1 MASSSGEHEAPSNR
15 QPKSV
20 TTATAAV
27 DLPENEYGDDTFNRN
42 LLRKIDLRLC
52 TIAGILCS
60 LNLLD
65 SGIISS
71 AAVTSMPKDLDLTGN
86 RFSVAI
92 FIFTVASICA
102 QLPATIIMR
111 LVGPPAF
118 FSCTTVCFGLITL
131 CTAFITSWRHM
142 IALRVLLGIS
152 MSGIYPGLS
161 YLISTWYA
169 RRDQQLRFAFLQ
181 SGEVIILATGSIV
194 NFGLNKLGGHHSL
207 PGWRWMYI
215 VQGSITVFLGLLT
228 FFWIPSFP
236 ESAGKTIKF
245 LSSEEID
252 HVLARID
259 RDRKDAGKPEPLT
272 TSAILKPFLD
282 PKLYAFA
289 TLFFLLNL
297 VSTALAYFLPI
308 ILQSSMGFSS
318 NKAILLSAP
327 PYYYAVVPVIITSLL
342 GDKFRIRGPIIIFN
356 AVCLIIGFCMLGF
369 SRQVTVRYI
378 GTFLATGA
386 YVSNWAA
393 LSTYQANNITGQWK
407 RATIS
412 AAVSACNGLGGIAGS
427 YIVRSHEAPRYIT
440 AIWVSIGS
448 HLLMIC
454 LVLICSVFFWQANQ
468 RARKGKGII
477 EGVMDFRYTY

>member
-1 MASSSGEHEAPSNR
+1 MDTPNSDSDVSPINRHKQPARVSNTDEVVDHEHYDSQLE
-15 QPKSV
+15 
-20 TTATAAV
+20 
-27 DLPENEYGDDTFNRN
+27 RN
-42 LLRKIDLRLC
+42 IRRKVDLRLC

-71 AAVTSMPKDLDLTGN
+71 AAVTSMPRDLGLTGN

-92 FIFTVASICA
+92 FIFTVASISA

-111 LVGPPAF
+111 FVGPPVF
-118 FSCTTVCFGLITL
+118 FGCTTMLFGLITL
-131 CTAFITSWRHM
+131 CTAFIHSWRAM

-152 MSGIYPGLS
+152 MSGVYPGLT
-161 YLISTWYA
+161 YLISAWYV

-194 NFGLNKLGGHHSL
+194 NYGLNKLNGEHSL
-207 PGWRWMYI
+207 AGWRWMYI
-215 VQGSITVFLGLLT
+215 VQGSITILLGLLT
-228 FFWIPSFP
+228 FVWIPHFP
-236 ESAGKTIKF
+236 ESAAKTIKF
-245 LSSEEID
+245 LTEEEVE
-252 HVLARID
+252 HVLAKINHD
-259 RDRKDAGKPEPLT
+259 RNDAGKPETFTLK
-272 TSAILKPFLD
+272 AILVPFLD

-289 TLFFLLNL
+289 VLFFLLNL
-297 VSTALAYFLPI
+297 VSTALSYFLPI
-308 ILQSSMGFSS
+308 ILQSGMGFSS

-327 PYYYAVVPVIITSLL
+327 PYYYAVIPVLL
-342 GDKFRIRGPIIIFN
+342 SSFIGDKFRIRGPVIIFN
-356 AVCLIIGFCMLGF
+356 ALCLIIGFCMLGF
-369 SRQVTVRYI
+369 STQVTVRYI

-407 RATIS
+407 RATVA

-427 YIVRSHEAPRYIT
+427 YIVRAPEAPKYMT
-440 AIWVSIGS
+440 AIWVSISS
-448 HLLMIC
+448 HLLMIS
-454 LVLICSVFFWQANQ
+454 LVLVCTVFFWRANR

-477 EGVMDFRYTY
+477 EGVIHFRYTY